1 MREQDARPRRRA
13 ARLLGLLVL
22 VLVGASLLAPD
33 TVDTWADT
41 RDAGWERATARA
53 WADPMGN
60 LSRRLAFDAPF
71 RYVEDLLDG
80 ADPAVADPAVRPTP
94 VTPSTSETPSSS
106 EALPTGEVPSTS
118 EGQKAPDAPP
128 TTRAPRIADAGQPL
142 RVLAVGDSLMLDLQ
156 HGLERVLDQR
166 TDVRVEGRGALG
178 FGFTVPHWD
187 WDDDVLIDYDRL
199 VADVAPDVV
208 VVMIG
213 ANEFEGHAIEGEDLV
228 PGGRQW
234 REVLSVRADEAI
246 AHWRAGGAHV
256 YWWTTP
262 RMRDAR
268 FLTDDLNAIWIEA
281 ADAWGPGVTVI
292 ESMAILGDADGSYR
306 EVLRDET
313 GVEVPLRKDH
323 GVHFHEVGADLL
335 ARQLEDRL
343 VRDGWVV
350 TRS

>member
-1 MREQDARPRRRA
+1 MREQDASPRRRA

-118 EGQKAPDAPP
+118 EGRKAPDAPP
-128 TTRAPRIADAGQPL
+128 TTRALRIADTDQPL
-142 RVLAVGDSLMLDLQ
+142 RILAVGDSLMLDLQ
-156 HGLERVLDQR
+156 YGLERVLDQR

-187 WDDDVLIDYDRL
+187 WDDDVLVDYDRL

-281 ADAWGPGVTVI
+281 ADGWGAGVTVI
-292 ESMAILGDADGSYR
+292 ESMAILGDVDGSYR

-350 TRS
+350 NRP

>member
-1 MREQDARPRRRA
+1 M
-13 ARLLGLLVL
+13 
-22 VLVGASLLAPD
+22 
-33 TVDTWADT
+33 
-41 RDAGWERATARA
+41 
-53 WADPMGN
+53 
-60 LSRRLAFDAPF
+60 
-71 RYVEDLLDG
+71 
-80 ADPAVADPAVRPTP
+80 
-94 VTPSTSETPSSS
+94 
-106 EALPTGEVPSTS
+106 
-118 EGQKAPDAPP
+118 
-128 TTRAPRIADAGQPL
+128 
-142 RVLAVGDSLMLDLQ
+142 GDSLMLDLQ
-156 HGLERVLDQR
+156 YGLERVLDQR

-187 WDDDVLIDYDRL
+187 WDDDVLVDYDRL

-281 ADAWGPGVTVI
+281 ADGWGAGVTVI
-292 ESMAILGDADGSYR
+292 ESMAILGDVDGSYR

-350 TRS
+350 NRP

>member
-1 MREQDARPRRRA
+1 MREQDASPRRRA

-118 EGQKAPDAPP
+118 EGRKAPDAPP

-156 HGLERVLDQR
+156 YGLERVLDQR

-281 ADAWGPGVTVI
+281 ADGWGAGVTVI
-292 ESMAILGDADGSYR
+292 ESMAILGDVDGSYR

-350 TRS
+350 NRP

>member
-1 MREQDARPRRRA
+1 
-13 ARLLGLLVL
+13 
-22 VLVGASLLAPD
+22 
-33 TVDTWADT
+33 
-41 RDAGWERATARA
+41 
-53 WADPMGN
+53 
-60 LSRRLAFDAPF
+60 
-71 RYVEDLLDG
+71 
-80 ADPAVADPAVRPTP
+80 
-94 VTPSTSETPSSS
+94 
-106 EALPTGEVPSTS
+106 
-118 EGQKAPDAPP
+118 
-128 TTRAPRIADAGQPL
+128 
-142 RVLAVGDSLMLDLQ
+142 VGDSLMLDLQ
-156 HGLERVLDQR
+156 YGLDRVLDQR

-187 WDDDVLIDYDRL
+187 WDDDVLVDYDRL

-234 REVLSVRADEAI
+234 REVLADRADEAI

-281 ADAWGPGVTVI
+281 ADAWGAGVTVI